1 MKINLQSPVEEI
13 QIQIIPLIDVVFC
26 VLTFFILAAL
36 QFTRQQA
43 ISVDLPKASTSTLPQ
58 VRQTLLV
65 TIDAVGQ
72 TYVEKQ
78 PVRLDQLRQD
88 LQTYHQNNP
97 SGMMILNA
105 ARTASYNDVVQVLD
119 VLRAVGG
126 DRVALA
132 TLPAS
137 PEQPTGDRSI
147 NPNVPNIPNSI
158 PAPGAVPS
166 NPYGVPNSVNP
177 YNSANP
183 YGTSNSPN
191 PYAPD
196 QSFPPAPGQV
206 PDGQGINPAGPGSV
220 IPTSPVPQAT
230 VNPGTQNASP
240 KR

>member
-137 PEQPTGDRSI
+137 AEQPTGERSI
-147 NPNVPNIPNSI
+147 NPNVPNVPNSI

-183 YGTSNSPN
+183 YGTSNPPN
-191 PYAPD
+191 SYAPD

-206 PDGQGINPAGPGSV
+206 PDGQGINPAGPGPV
-220 IPTSPVPQAT
+220 IPMSPVPQAT